1 MTRLHVPRAIGLGDL
16 AGANNDHD
24 EKGVRLDKGH
34 TKKSILT
41 LTAEIL

>member
-24 EKGVRLDKGH
+24 EKGVGLIRDIP
-34 TKKSILT
+34 KKVFLH
-41 LTAEIL
+41 